1 MKRLTLKQIKIVKV
15 LIWLAASLPLLW
27 LVFATTQGLLSADP
41 AKDIQHFTGRMALK
55 LLLATL
61 LISPLA
67 RYGKQPLLI
76 RCRRLLGVWCFVWA
90 SIHLASYTILEL
102 GLDFTLLGGELIKRP
117 YLTLGIISWLILF
130 ALTVTSTQWAMRKM
144 GSGWQKLH
152 NFVYIVAILAPIHY
166 LWSVKIL
173 SPLPVFYAIGAI
185 ILLAFRYQKIRQWW
199 R

>member
-1 MKRLTLKQIKIVKV
+1 MKRITLKQVKILKV

-27 LVFATTQGLLSADP
+27 LVFAATQGLLSADP

-61 LISPLA
+61 LITPLA

-102 GLDFTLLGGELIKRP
+102 GLDFSLLGSELIK
-117 YLTLGIISWLILF
+117 
-130 ALTVTSTQWAMRKM
+130 Q
-144 GSGWQKLH
+144 
-152 NFVYIVAILAPIHY
+152 
-166 LWSVKIL
+166 
-173 SPLPVFYAIGAI
+173 IGRASC
-185 ILLAFRYQKIRQWW
+185 RERV
-199 R
+199 